1 MSDLLMNP
9 AVQAGVLPFL
19 GALLLAALLAR
30 TRFLA
35 IATASGALLL
45 LYLTVGFAFEPL
57 TAQRKLTILLIGAM
71 LLAIVLEAG
80 GVGPR
85 RRVIAALAL
94 AASIG
99 AVWTL
104 QRILE
109 QRELGAGLL
118 AALAAMSY
126 VGLVVGATLLAGKQ
140 PLRAAVAG
148 ASLGWGNGA
157 LAVLGASALLGQ
169 LGVALGTA
177 CAAVALVQML
187 RGQQAPAGWTLALPA
202 AVGAS
207 LVGVLACATGELRW
221 PLLLPLLLVAP
232 VTLLVPT
239 GLRRPWQQ
247 AILLGLAT
255 LVPVVVAVAWALMSQ
270 RAGAPAG

>member
-57 TAQRKLTILLIGAM
+57 TAQRKLTILLIGA
-71 LLAIVLEAG
+71 VL
-80 GVGPR
+80 
-85 RRVIAALAL
+85 
-94 AASIG
+94 
-99 AVWTL
+99 
-104 QRILE
+104 
-109 QRELGAGLL
+109 
-118 AALAAMSY
+118 LAAMSY